1 LVVSH
6 WSFVVGRLSLVV
18 CRWSFVVGGFSVSL
32 KKKGNGMSENLQEGQ
47 KHSPEEEKDHFAE
60 QQQQE
65 LARRREAGELAPYDY
80 EVIYIQYLQQ
90 DGEPVT
96 LKDVENHAIVINPD
110 EFETLGFIEFVKA
123 NGEIINID
131 FTDEGFDRSHPLII
145 FLEELGD
152 KKSSE

>member
-1 LVVSH
+1 
-6 WSFVVGRLSLVV
+6 
-18 CRWSFVVGGFSVSL
+18 
-32 KKKGNGMSENLQEGQ
+32 
-47 KHSPEEEKDHFAE
+47 
-60 QQQQE
+60 

>member
-1 LVVSH
+1 MKEDEPPE
-6 WSFVVGRLSLVV
+6 LSL
-18 CRWSFVVGGFSVSL
+18 
-32 KKKGNGMSENLQEGQ
+32 K
-47 KHSPEEEKDHFAE
+47 EKRALIAE
-60 QQQQE
+60 QQQKE
-65 LARRREAGELAPYDY
+65 LLRRKEAGELEPYDY
-80 EVIYIQYLQQ
+80 EKFYIWWIQ
-90 DGEPVT
+90 GKNEPKTGRPVT
-96 LKDVENHAIVINPD
+96 RKDVENHAIVINPD

>member
-1 LVVSH
+1 
-6 WSFVVGRLSLVV
+6 
-18 CRWSFVVGGFSVSL
+18 
-32 KKKGNGMSENLQEGQ
+32 MSENLQEGQ

-96 LKDVENHAIVINPD
+96 LKDVENHAIVIKPED
-110 EFETLGFIEFVKA
+110 FETLGHLKYVNADGRITV
-123 NGEIINID
+123 ID
-131 FTDEGFDRSHPLII
+131 FADEGFDKDHPLII
-145 FLEELGD
+145 FPEQLGD
-152 KKSSE
+152 KEL